1 MDLLVDWF
9 LKGGWIMWPLLVL
22 SVLLVAVALERAAFH
37 LRHRCSYRH
46 LLHELPCA
54 FECAKGGRKPGCLE
68 RDPDAPLRRITATY
82 LDHLHYPRGER
93 HKVLQ
98 REGDRILRECN
109 AHLKLVGCIA
119 QVAPL
124 MGLLGT
130 VTGLVAAFY
139 HIQLLG
145 GKVVPSDLAGGIWE
159 ALITTVAGLC
169 VGIPALLVYQFF
181 HARAERIAKQM
192 QDLVSE
198 LDELYFCSRYRNK
211 LSNISEGMSR
221 VSPEGAATQT
231 RMG

>member
-1 MDLLVDWF
+1 MDVFAQWF

-22 SVLLVAVALERAAFH
+22 SVLLLAVALERAVFH
-37 LRHRCSYRH
+37 VRHRCSYCK
-46 LLHELPCA
+46 LLGELPCA
-54 FECAKGGRKPGCLE
+54 FECAKAGRTPACLE
-68 RDPDAPLRRITATY
+68 DTEAPLRRITSSY
-82 LDHLHYPRGER
+82 LAHLHYPRAER

-98 REGDRILRECN
+98 REGDRVLRECHQ
-109 AHLKLVGCIA
+109 HLKLVGCIA

-139 HIQLLG
+139 HIEMLG

-169 VGIPALLVYQFF
+169 VGIPALLVYQYFQ
-181 HARAERIAKQM
+181 ARAERIGKEM

-198 LDELYFCSRYRNK
+198 LDELYFCARFQHK
-211 LSNISEGMSR
+211 LSDISAGLKDEGQPAMSH
-221 VSPEGAATQT
+221 T
-231 RMG
+231 RLG